1 MGNCANGGA
10 VHWHI
15 APAEKPLA
23 LFLDDPL
30 QNLFTKAAMLRVRRQ
45 ENHPHAIFIQVRK
58 QNSGFSAL
66 LCQELV
72 GYLQQNAGSIS
83 RLWIA
88 ATRTP
93 VPQVRQNLQGLADD
107 VIRPGSVEVGNKTD
121 ATTVLFKLRVV

>member
-1 MGNCANGGA
+1 RTLSHKHLADKRFSLMGNCANGRA

-15 APAEKPLA
+15 APAEKSLA

-58 QNSGFSAL
+58 QNSGLSAL

-72 GYLQQNAGSIS
+72 GYLQQNASSIP
-83 RLWIA
+83 RLGIA
-88 ATRTP
+88 ATCPT
-93 VPQVRQNLQGLADD
+93 VPQ
-107 VIRPGSVEVGNKTD
+107 IR
-121 ATTVLFKLRVV
+121 